1 MNLGDIEC
9 YMVVS
14 SEYNREQIQ
23 DQCIIMYNLCGLERI
38 YLLST
43 EISIIHVSKMVI
55 IFSLGN
61 A

>member
-1 MNLGDIEC
+1 
-9 YMVVS
+9 MVVS